1 MAAPISIT
9 QRHCSVLGPYRRHA
23 ADGRWLP

>member
-9 QRHCSVLGPYRRHA
+9 QRHCSVQGPHWRHA
-23 ADGRWLP
+23 ADGRWLS